1 MPRVPTTVQDLIN
14 FCEEHGEVWETA
26 PTSIGLTATQVTN
39 FKTVT
44 GSAASAVSKQS
55 ADKATAKSSTITA
68 RTAVKDLRTSVA
80 AMIRS
85 ITTYAAVQADP
96 NAVFAAAQLE
106 PPQPRTP
113 SEPPGQPTN
122 ITATLDD
129 QGAIT
134 LKWKCTNPP
143 GGNVVYSITRRI
155 GSTGAFNQVGASG
168 SRIFLDES
176 IPAGSAVVQYIVR
189 GYRGQTVGPASA
201 TFVLQFGVQGGGG
214 FAITNAFTEQSKAA

>member
-14 FCEEHGEVWETA
+14 FCELHGEVWETA
-26 PTSIGLTATQVTN
+26 PAAIGLTPAQLAS
-39 FKTVT
+39 FKSAT
-44 GSAASAVSKQS
+44 GSAASAVGKQTAAKS
-55 ADKATAKSSTITA
+55 AAKSSTVTA
-68 RTAVKDLRTSVA
+68 NEAVRDLRRSVA

-85 ITTYAAVQADP
+85 ITTYAAVQPDP
-96 NAVFAAAQLE
+96 NAVYAAAE
-106 PPQPRTP
+106 IDPPQPRGE

-134 LKWKCTNPP
+134 LKWKCANPP

-155 GSTGAFNQVGASG
+155 GSSGAFNQVGASG
-168 SRIFLDES
+168 SRVFLDES
-176 IPAGSAVVQYIVR
+176 IPGGSAVVQYIVR

-214 FAITNAFTEQSKAA
+214 LAITSAFTEQSKAA